1 MFQIDQL
8 PDLFMTLLVYL
19 FFGVCLI
26 AAVIIVKWIRH
37 VPYRV
42 VMKDASW
49 HLQHRDNLFDDW
61 KGVAKSESKN
71 EIQQLAREALFA
83 HYKFKE
89 FVSGADIEV
98 IRDAK
103 VISDK

>member
-1 MFQIDQL
+1 MFEIDQL

-19 FFGVCLI
+19 FWGLCLI
-26 AAVIIVKWIRH
+26 AVVITVKWVRH

-42 VMKDASW
+42 VMKDDSW
-49 HLQHRDNLFDDW
+49 HLQHRDNLFDVW
-61 KGVAKSESKN
+61 RGVAKSESKS

-89 FVSGADIEV
+89 FVSGADVEV

-103 VISDK
+103 VISKK

>member
-1 MFQIDQL
+1 M
-8 PDLFMTLLVYL
+8 
-19 FFGVCLI
+19 
-26 AAVIIVKWIRH
+26 VKWVRH

-42 VMKDASW
+42 VIKDHSW
-49 HLQHRDNLFDDW
+49 NLQHRDNLFDCW
-61 KGVAKSESKN
+61 MVVAKSESKS

-89 FVSGADIEV
+89 FVSGTDIEV

>member
-8 PDLFMTLLVYL
+8 PDLFITLLVYL

-26 AAVIIVKWIRH
+26 SVVIMVKWVRH

-42 VMKDASW
+42 VMKDDSW
-49 HLQHRDNLFDDW
+49 SLQHRDNLFDDW
-61 KGVAKSESKN
+61 SVVAKSESKS

-89 FVSGADIEV
+89 FVSGTDIEV

>member
-1 MFQIDQL
+1 MFEISQL
-8 PDLFMTLLVYL
+8 PDLALTLIVYL
-19 FFGVCLI
+19 VLGLCVI
-26 AAVIIVKWIRH
+26 AVLVSIAWFRH

-42 VMKDASW
+42 VMKNQEW
-49 HLQHRDNLFDDW
+49 RLEHREHLFDDW
-61 KGVAKSESKN
+61 LEVANSASKSE
-71 EIQQLAREALFA
+71 IQKLAREALFA

-89 FVSGADIEV
+89 FVSGVDIEV

>member
-1 MFQIDQL
+1 MKNQ
-8 PDLFMTLLVYL
+8 
-19 FFGVCLI
+19 
-26 AAVIIVKWIRH
+26 KWR
-37 VPYRV
+37 
-42 VMKDASW
+42 
-49 HLQHRDNLFDDW
+49 LEHRENLFDDW
-61 KGVAKSESKN
+61 LEVAKSESKG

-89 FVSGADIEV
+89 FVSGVDVEI